1 MNSNKLDVYPHNF
14 SEKIG
19 YTEVRH
25 ILESY
30 CASTLGQEE
39 MQRLE
44 ASCDTIEIARALDES
59 REMITI
65 LSGESVLPSLA
76 LVDCSEVLRR
86 I

>member
-25 ILESY
+25 ILEGY

-39 MQRLE
+39 MQRL
-44 ASCDTIEIARALDES
+44 DEVS
-59 REMITI
+59 KNVQGERNFTFTGPNW
-65 LSGESVLPSLA
+65 LSHHRVSL
-76 LVDCSEVLRR
+76 SSPH
-86 I
+86 